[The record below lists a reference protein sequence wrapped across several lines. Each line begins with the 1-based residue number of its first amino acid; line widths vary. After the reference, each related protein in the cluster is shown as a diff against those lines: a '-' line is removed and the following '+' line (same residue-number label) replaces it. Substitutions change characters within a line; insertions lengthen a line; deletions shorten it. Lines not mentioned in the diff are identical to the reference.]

1 MRAVQARLGTACAA
15 AVSRTRNRIADP
27 FPGVPMT
34 RLRVPPLPLFIGL
47 CAVSVLSGCNDGDE
61 PDSNQA
67 RRGGPRGPVPVLAAP
82 IMLEAQRIR
91 VEAVGTSRAERS
103 VELYAE
109 AAGEVVAVNFT
120 PGQRVAKNDILLE
133 LDARDERLALE
144 LAEVRL
150 AEARRLFDRYIA
162 SEGRGEATVAAT
174 VVDAAR
180 SAVEATRIERDRA
193 RVALDDRTVR
203 APFGGVVGLTDV
215 DPGDRIDPT
224 TLITTIDDRTSL
236 LVRFPVPEA
245 FVGRLSPG
253 DPIEIETW
261 TVGRAR
267 ASGAI
272 VDVDSRIDPTSRA
285 FNARAR
291 VRNPDDSLRPGMSF
305 RVGIDLIGD
314 RWPVV
319 PEVSLLWG
327 ADGAY
332 VWVIE
337 DGRAKR
343 IDVAVVQRVK
353 GKVLVDGD
361 LPAGAAVI
369 AEGVQRM
376 RANLPVRRLDAE
388 LLAKD
393 ARRALAPPDPSLGET
408 NGE

>member
-1 MRAVQARLGTACAA
+1 
-15 AVSRTRNRIADP
+15 
-27 FPGVPMT
+27 MT
-34 RLRVPPLPLFIGL
+34 RSRANALFLTVGL
-47 CAVSVLSGCNDGDE
+47 CALGTLAGCSSDAE
-61 PDSNQA
+61 PDAGQA
-67 RRGGPRGPVPVLAAP
+67 RRVGARGPVPVLAEP
-82 IMLEAQRIR
+82 VMLEAQRIR

-120 PGQRVAKNDILLE
+120 PGQRVAESDVLLE

-224 TLITTIDDRTSL
+224 TLITTMDDRTSL

-245 FVGRLSPG
+245 FVGRLAPG

-272 VDVDSRIDPTSRA
+272 VDVDSRIDPASRA

-291 VRNPDDSLRPGMSF
+291 VPNPDDSLRPGMSF

-343 IDVAVVQRVK
+343 ISVAVVQRVK

-393 ARRALAPPDPSLGET
+393 ARRALAPPDPGFGET

>member
-1 MRAVQARLGTACAA
+1 M
-15 AVSRTRNRIADP
+15 
-27 FPGVPMT
+27 
-34 RLRVPPLPLFIGL
+34 
-47 CAVSVLSGCNDGDE
+47 
-61 PDSNQA
+61 
-67 RRGGPRGPVPVLAAP
+67 
-82 IMLEAQRIR
+82 
-91 VEAVGTSRAERS
+91 
-103 VELYAE
+103 
-109 AAGEVVAVNFT
+109 
-120 PGQRVAKNDILLE
+120 
-133 LDARDERLALE
+133 
-144 LAEVRL
+144 
-150 AEARRLFDRYIA
+150 
-162 SEGRGEATVAAT
+162 
-174 VVDAAR
+174 
-180 SAVEATRIERDRA
+180 
-193 RVALDDRTVR
+193 
-203 APFGGVVGLTDV
+203 
-215 DPGDRIDPT
+215 
-224 TLITTIDDRTSL
+224 DDRTSL

-245 FVGRLSPG
+245 FVGRLAPG

-267 ASGAI
+267 ASGTI
-272 VDVDSRIDPTSRA
+272 VDVDSRIDPASRA

-291 VRNPDDSLRPGMSF
+291 VPNPDDSLRPGMSF

-343 IDVAVVQRVK
+343 ISVAVVQRVK

-393 ARRALAPPDPSLGET
+393 ARRALAPPDPGFGET